1 MWRTFSAGQRRLPRV
16 SSCECT
22 RRAFSDAPA
31 SGVLG
36 HEHLLQGL
44 TEADDMR
51 PVTMVQDKQSAKRVL
66 DILESLGPGH
76 MHACDTEVAN
86 IDVKK
91 VGPVGNGNVTCLS
104 IYSGP
109 DVDFGNGPY
118 VWVDNLDSSDGTLEY
133 FRGFLESKTHKKVWH
148 NYSFD
153 RHVLF
158 NPSTRINVQGLGGD
172 TMHMARL
179 WNTARFQKGGYSLEA
194 LSADLMERRKKP
206 MKELFGVPKLKKV
219 WSERLLPLVEELQR
233 FPEFRERWI
242 RYSAYDAECTWFLHK
257 VLQHKLQDTTWHLE
271 TSADGVVYDFYVE
284 YLVPF
289 GECLT
294 DLERKGMH
302 VDLPYLAKV
311 ERQALDD
318 RAALEEQVRQWV
330 SRYVPEAHRMNLASA
345 SQKQQLLFAPF
356 SNPHKN
362 IELPVERLFD
372 VDNIEQVVENPEK
385 QSKPKKKRSIAIRG
399 LGIPP
404 VQFTAS
410 GNPAATA
417 DALKE
422 LAGNPLATPPQYGRA
437 FDHFED
443 PEEGAAACQ
452 ALKKMYDMSS
462 MDTMINNFILPLQ

>member
-1 MWRTFSAGQRRLPRV
+1 M
-16 SSCECT
+16 
-22 RRAFSDAPA
+22 
-31 SGVLG
+31 
-36 HEHLLQGL
+36 
-44 TEADDMR
+44 
-51 PVTMVQDKQSAKRVL
+51 
-66 DILESLGPGH
+66 
-76 MHACDTEVAN
+76 
-86 IDVKK
+86 
-91 VGPVGNGNVTCLS
+91 
-104 IYSGP
+104 
-109 DVDFGNGPY
+109 
-118 VWVDNLDSSDGTLEY
+118 DN
-133 FRGFLESKTHKKVWH
+133 
-148 NYSFD
+148 
-153 RHVLF
+153 
-158 NPSTRINVQGLGGD
+158 TRI
-172 TMHMARL
+172 
-179 WNTARFQKGGYSLEA
+179 
-194 LSADLMERRKKP
+194 
-206 MKELFGVPKLKKV
+206 
-219 WSERLLPLVEELQR
+219 VENILCR
-233 FPEFRERWI
+233 
-242 RYSAYDAECTWFLHK
+242 
-257 VLQHKLQDTTWHLE
+257 
-271 TSADGVVYDFYVE
+271 YDFYVE

-422 LAGNPLATPPQYGRA
+422 LAGN
-437 FDHFED
+437 
-443 PEEGAAACQ
+443 
-452 ALKKMYDMSS
+452 
-462 MDTMINNFILPLQ
+462 